1 MHIFRVAL
9 FGHRE
14 IADLRGLED
23 KIVSVTKK
31 LILAKEYVTFLVGR
45 NGDFDV
51 SCASVIKRVQREIG
65 KDNSDITLVLPYEV
79 KDIEY
84 YEKYYDSII
93 IPSSIFKAHWKRAI
107 TLRNQWMVEEADLII
122 FYVSRI
128 SGGSYQTMKYAK
140 SLGKNI
146 INLCDE
152 FKDWHQNGMI

>member
-79 KDIEY
+79 KDI
-84 YEKYYDSII
+84 SI
-93 IPSSIFKAHWKRAI
+93 
-107 TLRNQWMVEEADLII
+107 T
-122 FYVSRI
+122 
-128 SGGSYQTMKYAK
+128 
-140 SLGKNI
+140 KNI
-146 INLCDE
+146 TTALLFRQVFLRHIGSVRLLLGING
-152 FKDWHQNGMI
+152 W